1 MRAMALVQEALE
13 TDGYEVVDT
22 SANKP
27 YDFLAKKDGMEMKV
41 EVKGTTSKLCD
52 AIQMTRNEVDLHRDE
67 TGTTAMGI
75 VSSIVL
81 DESEGSICGTG
92 GVLELMVPWD
102 ISDWHCE
109 PATYVVKRIRK

>member
-1 MRAMALVQEALE
+1 
-13 TDGYEVVDT
+13 
-22 SANKP
+22 
-27 YDFLAKKDGMEMKV
+27 
-41 EVKGTTSKLCD
+41 
-52 AIQMTRNEVDLHRDE
+52 
-67 TGTTAMGI
+67 MGI

-92 GVLELMVPWD
+92 GALELMVPWD